1 MWPISNKRISWYGR
15 HLLSLVGGTYLKE
28 HHVHRNHQTHENNVR
43 NPLHPRRDC
52 YRQWIDEIVTDMY
65 TALLQLRVYTLTP
78 SSVLII
84 KIIKQ
89 IQYPKYIYM
98 YITVYIQYIK
108 EIFFAISNMLKIH

>member
-1 MWPISNKRISWYGR
+1 
-15 HLLSLVGGTYLKE
+15 
-28 HHVHRNHQTHENNVR
+28 
-43 NPLHPRRDC
+43 
-52 YRQWIDEIVTDMY
+52 MY